1 LCSAPSTSATDR
13 TTNSVQKPRSPS
25 AAGVFCCCNVDVRRR
40 CNRWRRGLS
49 HRERLKRAADE
60 GADAPAR
67 RAYCVVNRSPA
78 RQARED
84 FRSSLPSTRLVP
96 ATISPRQM
104 SAKRAKRR
112 KYGTIWRIFAE
123 SVVPFALPSPPQPAY
138 PEVSGM
144 PGMCGDRRLGYF
156 FDSAETT

>member
-1 LCSAPSTSATDR
+1 MKARMLPLGASIF
-13 TTNSVQKPRSPS
+13 
-25 AAGVFCCCNVDVRRR
+25 GV
-40 CNRWRRGLS
+40 
-49 HRERLKRAADE
+49 
-60 GADAPAR
+60 PP
-67 RAYCVVNRSPA
+67 SPA

-84 FRSSLPSTRLVP
+84 FSSILLSTRLAP